1 MRAAHCCHLLSSL
14 PPSPPPPLPP
24 QTLIG
29 DCSFV
34 ASLAICADYERKFR
48 ERLITSI
55 VFPQNRHGLPVM
67 NPCGKYLVKLHI
79 NGCRRKVC
87 RTVSGRGTVGGL
99 TAA

>member
-1 MRAAHCCHLLSSL
+1 M
-14 PPSPPPPLPP
+14 
-24 QTLIG
+24 
-29 DCSFV
+29 

-79 NGCRRKVC
+79 NGCRRKV
-87 RTVSGRGTVGGL
+87 RTVRGRGTVDGVMPFDL
-99 TAA
+99 LAPLRW